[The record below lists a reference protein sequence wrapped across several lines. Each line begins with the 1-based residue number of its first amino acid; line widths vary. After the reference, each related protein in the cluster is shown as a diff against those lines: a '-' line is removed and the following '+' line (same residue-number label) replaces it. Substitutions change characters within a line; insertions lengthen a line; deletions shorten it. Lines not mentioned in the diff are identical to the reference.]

1 MKDLIIIIVTILTT
15 FPITHLLMKKGMIMD
30 FNLTDEI
37 RKDLAKFFYIPFLN
51 VFISFFYLIWVIVKF
66 KRPV

>member
-1 MKDLIIIIVTILTT
+1 MKDLIIIIATILTT
-15 FPITHLLMKKGMIMD
+15 FPITHLLMKKGMVMD

-66 KRPV
+66 KRPI

>member
-15 FPITHLLMKKGMIMD
+15 FPITHLLMKKGMVMD

>member
-1 MKDLIIIIVTILTT
+1 MKDLIIIVITILMT
-15 FPITHLLMKKGMIMD
+15 FPITHLLMKKGMTMD
-30 FNLTDEI
+30 FNLTDET
-37 RKDLAKFFYIPFLN
+37 KTDLAKFFYIPYLN

>member
-1 MKDLIIIIVTILTT
+1 MKDLIIIIATILTT

-66 KRPV
+66 KRPI